1 MSTLSGEKRRGE
13 AFEVK
18 KKKGTSEGNS
28 VQWSS
33 SDLYVLSCAFIYVSF
48 FSLSLVFALSFGLAF
63 TEFVCAVPSVRVYY
77 TCYTFSCIICT
88 LGCEC
93 LYMFKLSIY
102 CKCYPVMHSNC
113 IVIWSILS
121 PTHCCTFP
129 TCMDSLRLTFL
140 YIVCK
145 HSIHIFVHFIYS

>member
-1 MSTLSGEKRRGE
+1 MEFQRSIRS
-13 AFEVK
+13 
-18 KKKGTSEGNS
+18 
-28 VQWSS
+28 
-33 SDLYVLSCAFIYVSF
+33 LSCAFIYVFF

-113 IVIWSILS
+113 IVTWSILS

-145 HSIHIFVHFIYS
+145 HSIHIFVHFIYSQGTVCTLRMQIYFVILRGCFYSYFFQW